1 MATRTKSNE
10 AFMATAMWRQ
20 ASTPRISILK
30 QLAVKLVSE
39 VESLNDKERLDFGAG
54 FKLGDELQRFEID
67 MIRHALYLTNGHQ
80 SYAAKL
86 LGIKKTTLH
95 AKLKR
100 FAMDRKS
107 QLPASKRSD

>member
-1 MATRTKSNE
+1 MATRNKPNE
-10 AFMATAMWRQ
+10 AFIARSMWRQ

-39 VESLNDKERLDFGAG
+39 VESLNERERFDFGAG
-54 FKLGDELQRFEID
+54 FRLDEEMHKFEID

-80 SYAAKL
+80 SFAAKL

-100 FAMDRKS
+100 FDIERKH
-107 QLPASKRSD
+107 QQPVGK

>member
-1 MATRTKSNE
+1 MATRNRTNE
-10 AFMATAMWRQ
+10 AFIARAMWRQ
-20 ASTPRISILK
+20 AATPRISLLK

-39 VESLNDKERLDFGAG
+39 VESLNDKERFDFGPG
-54 FKLGDELQRFEID
+54 FRLDEEMQKFEID

-100 FAMDRKS
+100 FSMDRKS
-107 QLPASKRSD
+107 QIQLSK

>member
-1 MATRTKSNE
+1 MATRNKTNE
-10 AFMATAMWRQ
+10 AFIASSMWRQ

-39 VESLNDKERLDFGAG
+39 VESLNEKERFDFNNG
-54 FKLGDELQRFEID
+54 FKLNEELQKFEMD
-67 MIRHALYLTNGHQ
+67 MIRHALYLSNGHQ
-80 SYAAKL
+80 TFAAKL

-100 FAMDRKS
+100 FSMDRKM
-107 QLPASKRSD
+107 QLQTAK

>member
-1 MATRTKSNE
+1 MATRSKPNE
-10 AFMATAMWRQ
+10 AFIARSMWRQ
-20 ASTPRISILK
+20 ASTPRIGILK

-39 VESLNDKERLDFGAG
+39 VESLNERERFDFGSGFRLDE
-54 FKLGDELQRFEID
+54 ELQKFEID

-100 FAMDRKS
+100 FAIDRKS
-107 QLPASKRSD
+107 QLQPAK

>member
-1 MATRTKSNE
+1 MATRNKPNE
-10 AFMATAMWRQ
+10 AFIARSMWRQ
-20 ASTPRISILK
+20 ATTPRISILK

-39 VESLNDKERLDFGAG
+39 VESLNERERFDFGAG
-54 FKLGDELQRFEID
+54 FKLDEEMHKFEID

-80 SYAAKL
+80 SFAAKL

-100 FAMDRKS
+100 YDIERKR
-107 QLPASKRSD
+107 QQQTVGK

>member
-1 MATRTKSNE
+1 MATRNKPTDALISRS
-10 AFMATAMWRQ
+10 MWRQ

-39 VESLNDKERLDFGAG
+39 VEDLGEPERFDFGAG
-54 FKLGDELQRFEID
+54 FKLNEEIQKFEID

-100 FAMDRKS
+100 FSIERKA
-107 QLPASKRSD
+107 QLSLNE

>member
-1 MATRTKSNE
+1 MATRNKPNE
-10 AFMATAMWRQ
+10 AFIARSMWRQ

-39 VESLNDKERLDFGAG
+39 VESLNEKERFDFNSG
-54 FKLGDELQRFEID
+54 FKLNEELQKFEMD
-67 MIRHALYLTNGHQ
+67 MIRHALYLSNGHQ
-80 SYAAKL
+80 TFAAKL

-100 FAMDRKS
+100 FSMDRKI
-107 QLPASKRSD
+107 QLQIAE

>member
-1 MATRTKSNE
+1 MATRNQPNE
-10 AFMATAMWRQ
+10 AFIAKSMWRQ

-39 VESLNDKERLDFGAG
+39 VEDLNERERFDFGAG
-54 FKLGDELQRFEID
+54 FKLNEEIQKFEID

-100 FAMDRKS
+100 FAIDRKMQMS
-107 QLPASKRSD
+107 IAK

>member
-1 MATRTKSNE
+1 MATRNKPNE
-10 AFMATAMWRQ
+10 AFIARTMWRQ
-20 ASTPRISILK
+20 ASTPRISLLK

-39 VESLNDKERLDFGAG
+39 VESLNEKERFDFRDGFRLDEEIQ
-54 FKLGDELQRFEID
+54 KFEID

-100 FAMDRKS
+100 FSIDRKM
-107 QLPASKRSD
+107 QLQPSK